1 MKKILLLVL
10 SAIIFSS
17 CSKSQ
22 EEILIANHVQTLG
35 DTKMDLGFKLINFE
49 KVSETTAKDSLKIF
63 NEYFISKRDE
73 KIKQF
78 EDEIEYKT
86 KEVEI
91 NREALEKEKNQILK
105 DLYKTR
111 LETAI
116 ADIDRLK
123 NSIELYQGDCKGTFL
138 ESILEN
144 IKTYES
150 KGDEVLLKKFK
161 VQYSVKNPLL
171 GNAKQEVNKYFY
183 FDGNSSKVISTSSE

>member
-1 MKKILLLVL
+1 MKKILILVL

-35 DTKMDLGFKLINFE
+35 DTKMDLGFKLINLE
-49 KVSETTAKDSLKIF
+49 KVSETTAKDSLKIL
-63 NEYFISKRDE
+63 NEYFVSKRDE

-78 EDEIEYKT
+78 EDEIERKS

-91 NREALEKEKNQILK
+91 NSEALEKEKNQILK
-105 DLYKTR
+105 DLYKDR
-111 LETAI
+111 LETAL
-116 ADIDRLK
+116 ADIDRNK
-123 NSIELYQGDCKGTFL
+123 NNIELYQGDCKGTFL

-144 IKTYES
+144 IKKYES
-150 KGDEVLLKKFK
+150 KGDEILLKKFK
-161 VQYSVKNPLL
+161 VQYSIKNPLL

-183 FDGNSSKVISTSSE
+183 FDGNLSKIISTSSE